1 MKYHIQITNLENGL
15 SIYIPN
21 PILVKPT
28 YEQLLLQDVKTP
40 FPFWAKL
47 WASSKV
53 LTKFLIT
60 QPDWVTSKT
69 ILEIGAGIG
78 QPSFTIA
85 NKAKEVIISD
95 HNKDAVALI
104 QTNISHLGLTNSKGL
119 ILDWNVFEWNTLDF
133 PFQADVILL
142 SDINYAPG
150 EFGPLLKMIA
160 HYISNGAVIIIATPQ
175 RIMGATFIESLQE
188 FIKHSHTESILE
200 QDVQVPINIYILYK

>member
-1 MKYHIQITNLENGL
+1 MKYPIQLTDLKYGL
-15 SIYIPN
+15 SVYIPN
-21 PILVKPT
+21 SSMVKST
-28 YEQLLLQDVKTP
+28 YDQLLMQDAKTP

-47 WASSKV
+47 WASSKA

-60 QPDWVTSKT
+60 QPDWVIGKT

-95 HNKDAVALI
+95 HNNDAVALI
-104 QTNISHLGLTNSKGL
+104 QTNISYLGLTNSKGL

-133 PFQADVILL
+133 PIQADVILL

-150 EFGPLLKMIA
+150 EFGPLLKMIT

-175 RIMGATFIESLQE
+175 RVMGAPFIESLQTS
-188 FIKHSHTESILE
+188 IKHSQTESIIE
-200 QDVQVPINIYILYK
+200 QDVTVPINIYILYK